1 MVFEHNRAAAE
12 KNLNYFIE
20 NKLSNYSKLRN
31 FSADTLNRLTTS
43 KLSPYITHGILN
55 EAEVIKEIL
64 KKHSFS
70 KSEKFINE
78 ILWRI
83 YWKGYL
89 ELRPQIWDDFISD
102 LKAIEIEY
110 KNNRNYKL
118 AIEGSTNIKCF
129 NDWLKELKETNYLHN
144 HVRMWFASIWI
155 FTLNLP
161 WQLGASLFIKYL
173 YDGDISSNTLSWR
186 WVAGIQT
193 VGKNYLAKEWNITK
207 FTNEKYKNI
216 KVNENALPII
226 DMRQYQ
232 LKLNE
237 FLNPKIKQNLKLL
250 IFENNLSF
258 EESDF
263 SNKNFEK
270 IFLVKN
276 NNRKIELCKNVKELK
291 NNFINDQANRLKY
304 KSINYEVINIE
315 DVIKINEDVFAL
327 YPNIGENFD
336 FIKSY
341 NSKNIK
347 YLYRKIDLISW
358 KYCNKGFFNFKNYIP
373 KIIKELN

>member
-1 MVFEHNRAAAE
+1 MDFEHNRAAAE

-31 FSADTLNRLTTS
+31 FSTDTLNRLTTS

-55 EAEVIKEIL
+55 ETEVIKEIL

-102 LKAIEIEY
+102 LKATEIEY

-237 FLNPKIKQNLKLL
+237 FLNPKIKQNSKLL

-341 NSKNIK
+341 NKKNIK

>member
-1 MVFEHNRAAAE
+1 MDFEHNRAAAE

-31 FSADTLNRLTTS
+31 FSTDTLNRLTTS

-102 LKAIEIEY
+102 LKATEIEY

-207 FTNEKYKNI
+207 FTNEKYTNI

-226 DMRQYQ
+226 DMGQYQ

-347 YLYRKIDLISW
+347 YLYRKIDTISW

>member
-31 FSADTLNRLTTS
+31 FSSDTLNRLTTS

-193 VGKNYLAKEWNITK
+193 VGKNYLAKEWNIRK
-207 FTNEKYKNI
+207 FTNEKYTNI

-347 YLYRKIDLISW
+347 YLYRKIDSISW

>member
-1 MVFEHNRAAAE
+1 MKLFFVYLVFHL
-12 KNLNYFIE
+12 K
-20 NKLSNYSKLRN
+20 
-31 FSADTLNRLTTS
+31 
-43 KLSPYITHGILN
+43 
-55 EAEVIKEIL
+55 KEIL
-64 KKHSFS
+64 KKHSFY

-193 VGKNYLAKEWNITK
+193 KGKNYIASEWNIKK
-207 FTNEKYKNI
+207 FTDNK
-216 KVNENALPII
+216 
-226 DMRQYQ
+226 
-232 LKLNE
+232 
-237 FLNPKIKQNLKLL
+237 
-250 IFENNLSF
+250 
-258 EESDF
+258 F
-263 SNKNFEK
+263 SN
-270 IFLVKN
+270 
-276 NNRKIELCKNVKELK
+276 
-291 NNFINDQANRLKY
+291 
-304 KSINYEVINIE
+304 
-315 DVIKINEDVFAL
+315 IKINENPDPVVDNRNYSIVNNNFLNAPLSNDKDLLIFDNSISFEQSDFNNESFKNIYFIFNGNETRQIKLNKKVLDFKKSLVNNQIENLKNKFLNCKIIDIQDLKNKKENLYAL
-327 YPNIGENFD
+327 YPSVGENLDYINLNNLTKVNF
-336 FIKSY
+336 
-341 NSKNIK
+341 
-347 YLYRKIDLISW
+347 LYREIDLYAW
-358 KYCNKGFFNFKNYIP
+358 QYCNKGFFNFKNYIP
-373 KIIKELN
+373 KIIQKFC